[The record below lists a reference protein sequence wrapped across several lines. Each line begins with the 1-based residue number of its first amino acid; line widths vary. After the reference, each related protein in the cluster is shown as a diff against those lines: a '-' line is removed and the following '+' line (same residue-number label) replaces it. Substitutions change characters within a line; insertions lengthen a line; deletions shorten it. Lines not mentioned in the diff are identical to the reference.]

1 MELERQ
7 SPSQPPNLL
16 KSETGCDEC
25 SEAGVLEAHEEP
37 RDGTGR
43 GGVLQVCQGSAP
55 PGSEG

>member
-25 SEAGVLEAHEEP
+25 SEAGVLEAQ
-37 RDGTGR
+37 RSQGTGQ